1 MQKAAY
7 TVNEL
12 MHEIGIGR
20 SKLYAE
26 IKAGRL
32 HPRKIGKRTIF
43 LTRDIEE
50 YLEGLPASDGN
61 PAPKQISD

>member
-1 MQKAAY
+1 MQKTAY

-32 HPRKIGKRTIF
+32 RPRKIGKRTIF
-43 LTRDIEE
+43 LAKDVED
-50 YLEGLPASDGN
+50 YLESLPASDAS
-61 PAPKQISD
+61 PAPRQISD